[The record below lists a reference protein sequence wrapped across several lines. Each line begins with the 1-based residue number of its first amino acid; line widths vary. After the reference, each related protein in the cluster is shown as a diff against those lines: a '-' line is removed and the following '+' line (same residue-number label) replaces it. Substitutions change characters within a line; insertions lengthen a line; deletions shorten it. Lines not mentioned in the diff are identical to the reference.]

1 MQQKLERNHAMTF
14 WVTKKERDMIRR
26 RQAQTGI
33 KSIRAYLLKMAIDGR
48 VISIELDSVKNMN
61 SLLSNISNNINQLA
75 KRTNETGIVYA
86 PDLDDIKAWQDEIW
100 KQQKEIL
107 RLVGG
112 VMDAVKTKII

>member
-1 MQQKLERNHAMTF
+1 MQQKLEWNHAMTF
-14 WVTKKERDMIRR
+14 RVTEKERDMIRR

-33 KSIRAYLLKMAIDGR
+33 KSLRAYLLKMAVDGR
-48 VISIELDSVKNMN
+48 VISIELDSVKKMN
-61 SLLSNISNNINQLA
+61 SLLSNITNNINQIA
-75 KRTNETGIVYA
+75 RRVNETGNGFTR
-86 PDLDDIKAWQDEIW
+86 DLDDIKAKQDEIW